1 MNPEFHNRRANS
13 TTSLGAMPGSR
24 ERTPTMATKS
34 KSLTTEEA
42 ANRELTKQAEAERKH
57 FDEERETERAQDQ
70 AAPDQQVASI
80 LTEPPVPPDNPKNP
94 RGVQSNLTDGTPNAQ
109 ATNAQKVQDPVPSRP
124 PLAATSTVSVLERV
138 SAGQNRKPPAEVVP

>member
-1 MNPEFHNRRANS
+1 
-13 TTSLGAMPGSR
+13 
-24 ERTPTMATKS
+24 MAKHQ
-34 KSLTTEEA
+34 LTTEES
-42 ANRELTKQAEAERKH
+42 ANRDLHKQAEAERKH
-57 FDEERETERAQDQ
+57 FDEEREIERAQDE

-109 ATNAQKVQDPVPSRP
+109 ATNAQKIQDPVPSRP

-138 SAGQNRKPPAEVVP
+138 SAGQNRKPPAEVIP